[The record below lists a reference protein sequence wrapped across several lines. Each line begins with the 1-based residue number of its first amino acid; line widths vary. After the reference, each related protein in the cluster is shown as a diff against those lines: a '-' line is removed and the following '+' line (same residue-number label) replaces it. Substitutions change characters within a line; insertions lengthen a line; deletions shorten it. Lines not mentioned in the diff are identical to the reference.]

1 MGKNSSQWKEKIV
14 SAECSV
20 SVHVRRGDYMTPM
33 FRNHSGTI
41 PFGYY
46 YECIKKL
53 KNLYPQ
59 MTLFIFSDDL
69 DFVRNNF
76 KFDVPVEFVEGCETD
91 EEELFLMSLCKHNII
106 TNSTFSWWGAWLNQN
121 SDKKV
126 FAPAPWHKDGWGG
139 NDVVPD
145 DWTQIQVDFD
155 ENPMF
160 NPTLSIIINVENNSE
175 TLPFTL
181 QSVLSQVFRDY
192 EIIVLNSATD
202 DSGKYCRQYAA
213 NRNFSYLKINHLEK
227 KNISLNKGIE
237 CARGDY
243 ILFLNEN
250 DFIISNA
257 TSVIAQILSLLYK
270 NDIGHFFDKGQK
282 SISYE
287 NFILKYSPNIF
298 CFTENILEN
307 VDGDITIDGIEN
319 KKFSVQTD
327 VIFKDLKE
335 VKELNITDS
344 DKLIL
349 LASKQINNYLGTKIF
364 KRSFLTK
371 NKIRFDE
378 NLSEESAELK
388 FLVDTFMH
396 TKNISF
402 VPQVFYGKLN
412 VANS

>member
-1 MGKNSSQWKEKIV
+1 MIFTKIFGGLGNQLFQYAAGRYLANKHKTDLKIFDDKWFENSNSPLAYYRLNQFNIQENFASEEEIKNLQAFQETRTSFIPEVLDLPDNIVLKGYWHSWKYFAGIRDILLKEISLKNPMGKNSSQWKEKIV

-33 FRNHSGTI
+33 FRNYSGTI

-126 FAPAPWHKDGWGG
+126 FAPALWHKDGWGG

-175 TLPFTL
+175 TLPFIL

-227 KNISLNKGIE
+227 KIS
-237 CARGDY
+237 A
-243 ILFLNEN
+243 
-250 DFIISNA
+250 
-257 TSVIAQILSLLYK
+257 
-270 NDIGHFFDKGQK
+270 
-282 SISYE
+282 
-287 NFILKYSPNIF
+287 
-298 CFTENILEN
+298 
-307 VDGDITIDGIEN
+307 
-319 KKFSVQTD
+319 
-327 VIFKDLKE
+327 
-335 VKELNITDS
+335 
-344 DKLIL
+344 
-349 LASKQINNYLGTKIF
+349 
-364 KRSFLTK
+364 
-371 NKIRFDE
+371 
-378 NLSEESAELK
+378 
-388 FLVDTFMH
+388 
-396 TKNISF
+396 
-402 VPQVFYGKLN
+402 
-412 VANS
+412 